1 MAKLTESY
9 LRGMIKQVMSEMQDR
24 YESGYGIESD
34 FNYGLEAGYGDMVK
48 PGFRDLE
55 EMADELGLPVGE
67 IESVAL
73 KLGHQIQ
80 THGGRRLIK
89 LKDDGLSESRK
100 SKLAP
105 KRR

>member
-9 LRGMIKQVMSEMQDR
+9 LRGMIKQVMNEMQDR
-24 YESGYGIESD
+24 YESGYGIEGD

-67 IESVAL
+67 IESIAL

-80 THGGRRLIK
+80 THGGRKLIK
-89 LKDDGLSESRK
+89 LKDDGLSESK
-100 SKLAP
+100 AP

>member
-9 LRGMIKQVMSEMQDR
+9 LRGMIKQVMSETQDR
-24 YESGYGIESD
+24 YESGYGIEGD

-55 EMADELGLPVGE
+55 EMADELDVPVGE
-67 IESVAL
+67 LESIAL

-89 LKDDGLSESRK
+89 LKDDGLSESK
-100 SKLAP
+100 AP